1 MVGRQRKTCRW
12 PLDLLK
18 ALVLQGLLVQVGQTQ
33 DTTPATRP
41 TSDRTAASNSSLIAD
56 ASASAVSATPVD
68 LYLDVTLNGTHAGLV
83 HFGYRAGQLWIS
95 RADLLQL
102 GFVLP
107 ASSTDPMRLE
117 SLQGVKVDYDARA
130 QSVSI
135 VAPLRLLKLSTTK
148 LSNANRNGPVAT
160 ASPGML
166 LNYDVYGMHDIAGAG
181 TGSLSAFTELRAFN
195 QNGVFSSTAQSQ
207 FTNARNEGGPDHFVS
222 LDTSWSSSFPDS
234 LLTFR
239 VGDTLTDALSWSRA
253 TRIGGLQFGTN
264 FALQPYLVTA
274 PLPSFIGSA
283 TLPSAV
289 QLYVN
294 GLKQYSGQLPAGPF
308 QLSTIPNISG
318 AGNAQVVLT
327 NTLGQTTTL
336 NFSLYGENQLL
347 KQGLSDWSSEIG
359 VVRENYGL
367 ESFDY
372 GHDPTASGT
381 WRYGVSNNFTAEAHA
396 EVTNSLVDGG
406 IGGLWLLGE
415 TGGIVS
421 ASLAQSTYAGHSGE
435 QYGLGYHWSNTRFN
449 FGVDVTHTSGEYRD
463 VGSLYGS
470 VLPTLTLQ
478 ALVSYSFDRVGSLGL
493 SYFDLSVPQQST
505 ERFVSANWDKSLGR
519 SLSLNL
525 SVSQDLNNSR
535 DRTAFLIV
543 TLALDHNITVS
554 GDVQHDNGRTG
565 TSLYATQAV
574 PSQGGF
580 GWRAALNQGQG
591 QNGGQGELDYLGS
604 YGQVQAGFYD
614 VGDTRYGY
622 TSAMG
627 SLVLMAGDVFAARQI
642 NNGFAVVST
651 AGIPGVPV
659 SLQNNPIGTTDGKGL
674 LLVTPVN
681 SYQNNKISIDPMN
694 LPAAVAINR
703 VDAVASPTDR
713 AGTLVKF
720 DITPIRAASIILVD
734 AARKPLPV
742 GSRVQVHGHTGEPA
756 LVGFDGTVYL
766 DTLDTH
772 NVLDVATPSGT
783 CHVSFVLHEQ
793 NVSIPQIGPLVCR
806 EDRR

>member
-12 PLDLLK
+12 PVDLLK
-18 ALVLQGLLVQVGQTQ
+18 ALVLQGLLVHVGQAQ
-33 DTTPATRP
+33 DTPPATRP
-41 TSDRTAASNSSLIAD
+41 TSDQTAASNSSLIAGD
-56 ASASAVSATPVD
+56 SNYTGSLNAVD
-68 LYLDVTLNGTHAGLV
+68 LYLDVTLNGTHVGLV
-83 HFGYRAGQLWIS
+83 HFGYQAGQLWIS
-95 RADLLQL
+95 HANLQQL

-107 ASSTDPMRLE
+107 AGSPDPMRLE
-117 SLQGVKVDYDARA
+117 SLQGLNVDYDAGG

-135 VAPLRLLKLSTTK
+135 VAPLQLLKLSTTK
-148 LSNANRNGPVAT
+148 LSNADRNGPVAT

-166 LNYDVYGMHDIAGAG
+166 LNYNVYGTHDVAGAG
-181 TGSLSAFTELRAFN
+181 SLGAFTELRAFN
-195 QNGVFSSTAQSQ
+195 ENGVFSSTAQLHSS
-207 FTNARNEGGPDHFVS
+207 NAHIGQGQDHFVR

-234 LLTFR
+234 LLTLR
-239 VGDTLTDALSWSRA
+239 IGDTVTDALSWSRS
-253 TRIGGLQFGTN
+253 TRIAGVQFGTN
-264 FALQPYLVTA
+264 FALQPYLITA

-294 GLKQYSGQLPAGPF
+294 GLKQYSGQVPAGPF

-336 NFSLYGENQLL
+336 NFSLYGETELL
-347 KQGLSDWSSEIG
+347 RQGLSDWSAELG
-359 VVRENYGL
+359 VVHENYGL
-367 ESFDY
+367 DSFDY
-372 GHDPTASGT
+372 GHDPTTSGT

-396 EVTNSLVDGG
+396 EVTSGLVAGG

-421 ASLAQSTYAGHSGE
+421 GSLAQSTYGGQSGG

-449 FGVDVTHTSGEYRD
+449 FGVDVKRTSGEYRD

-470 VLPTLTLQ
+470 VVPSLSVQ

-493 SYFDLSVPQQST
+493 SYFELSIPQQST
-505 ERFVSANWDKSLGR
+505 ERFATANWNKSFGH

-525 SVSQDLNNSR
+525 SVSQELNNNR
-535 DRTAFLIV
+535 ERAAFLIV

-554 GDVQHDNGRTG
+554 GDLQHNDGRTG
-565 TSLYATQAV
+565 LSLYATQAV
-574 PSQGGF
+574 PSDGGF
-580 GWRAALNQGQG
+580 GWRAALDQGEG
-591 QNGGQGELDYLGS
+591 QNGGQGELDYLGT
-604 YGQVQAGFYD
+604 YGQLQAGFYE
-614 VGDTRYGY
+614 VGNTRYGY
-622 TSAMG
+622 ASALG

-651 AGIPGVPV
+651 AGIAGVPV
-659 SLQNNPIGTTDGKGL
+659 SLQNNPVGTTDGMGL

-694 LPAAVAINR
+694 LPAAMMISR

-720 DITPIRAASIILVD
+720 DITRIRAASVILVD
-734 AARKPLPV
+734 AARKPLPL
-742 GSRVQVHGHTGEPA
+742 GTRVQVHGHTGEPA

-766 DTLDTH
+766 DTLDEH
-772 NVLDVATPSGT
+772 NVLDVTTPSGT

-793 NVSIPQIGPLVCR
+793 DAVIPQIGPLICR

>member
-1 MVGRQRKTCRW
+1 MVGRQHKTCRW
-12 PLDLLK
+12 PVDLLK
-18 ALVLQGLLVQVGQTQ
+18 ALVLQGLLVHVGQAQNTA
-33 DTTPATRP
+33 PATRP
-41 TSDRTAASNSSLIAD
+41 TSDQTAASNSSFIAD
-56 ASASAVSATPVD
+56 DSNYAVSLNAVD
-68 LYLDVTLNGTHAGLV
+68 LYLDVTLNGTDVGLV
-83 HFGYRAGQLWIS
+83 HFGYKAGQLWIS
-95 RADLLQL
+95 RANLQQL

-107 ASSTDPMRLE
+107 ASSPDPMRLE
-117 SLQGVKVDYDARA
+117 SLQGLKVEYDSGG
-130 QSVSI
+130 QSVNI

-148 LSNANRNGPVAT
+148 LSNADRNGPVAT

-166 LNYDVYGMHDIAGAG
+166 LNYNVYGSHDFAGAG
-181 TGSLSAFTELRAFN
+181 SLGAFTELRAFN
-195 QNGVFSSTAQSQ
+195 ENGVFSSTAQSLSS
-207 FTNARNEGGPDHFVS
+207 NARNDEGQNHFVS

-239 VGDTLTDALSWSRA
+239 IGDTLTDALSWSRT
-253 TRIGGLQFGTN
+253 TRIAGVQVGTN

-283 TLPSAV
+283 TLPSAI

-294 GLKQYSGQLPAGPF
+294 GLKQYSGQVPAGPF
-308 QLSTIPNISG
+308 QLGTIPNISG

-336 NFSLYGENQLL
+336 NFSLYGETQLL
-347 KQGLSDWSSEIG
+347 KQGLSDWSYELG

-372 GHDPTASGT
+372 GHDPTTSGT

-396 EVTNSLVDGG
+396 EITSGLVDGG
-406 IGGLWLLGE
+406 VGGLWLLGE
-415 TGGIVS
+415 TGGILS
-421 ASLAQSTYAGHSGE
+421 ASLAQSTYAGERGG

-449 FGVDVTHTSGEYRD
+449 FSVDVTRTSGEYRD

-470 VLPTLTLQ
+470 VLPDLSAQ
-478 ALVSYSFDRVGSLGL
+478 ALLSYSFDSVGSLGL
-493 SYFDLSVPQQST
+493 SYFDLRIPQQST
-505 ERFVSANWDKSLGR
+505 ERFAGVNWNKSFGR

-525 SVSQDLNNSR
+525 SVNQDLNNDR
-535 DRTAFLIV
+535 DRSAFLIV

-554 GDVQHDNGRTG
+554 GDLQRDNGRTG
-565 TSLYATQAV
+565 LSVYAIQAV

-580 GWRAALNQGQG
+580 GWRAGLDQGEG
-591 QNGGQGELDYLGS
+591 QNGGQGELDYLGDH
-604 YGQVQAGFYD
+604 GQLQAGFYD
-614 VGDTRYGY
+614 VGDARYGY
-622 TSAMG
+622 ASAMG

-651 AGIPGVPV
+651 AGIAGVPV
-659 SLQNNPIGTTDGKGL
+659 SLQNNPVGTTDGMGL

-694 LPAAVAINR
+694 LPAAVTINH

-720 DITPIRAASIILVD
+720 DITPIRAASVILVD
-734 AARKPLPV
+734 AANNPLPV

-756 LVGFDGTVYL
+756 LVGFDGAVYL

-772 NVLDVATPSGT
+772 NVLDVTIPSGT
-783 CHVSFVLHEQ
+783 SCHVSLVLHEQ
-793 NVSIPQIGPLVCR
+793 DASIPQIGPLVCR